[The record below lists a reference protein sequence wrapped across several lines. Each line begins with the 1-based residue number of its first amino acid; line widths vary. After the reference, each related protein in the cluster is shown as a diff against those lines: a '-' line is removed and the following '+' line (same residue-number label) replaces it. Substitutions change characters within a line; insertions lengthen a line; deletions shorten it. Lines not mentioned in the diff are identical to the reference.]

1 MCSWGFVNTHKYYTI
16 SHSVR
21 LFRIHTLTFVAH
33 ERIVIDIKGAK
44 RECSHCHKGETIMTI
59 KNDNAKAIGIL
70 IAIIALIVASI
81 VASIF
86 SITAMNLVVIALL
99 GYGTFVS
106 LFVVTADITDNMQHS
121 RSQE

>member
-1 MCSWGFVNTHKYYTI
+1 
-16 SHSVR
+16 
-21 LFRIHTLTFVAH
+21 
-33 ERIVIDIKGAK
+33 
-44 RECSHCHKGETIMTI
+44 MTI

-70 IAIIALIVASI
+70 IAIIALIVANI
-81 VASIF
+81 VAFF

-106 LFVVTADITDNMQHS
+106 LFVVTADIADNMQHS

>member
-1 MCSWGFVNTHKYYTI
+1 
-16 SHSVR
+16 
-21 LFRIHTLTFVAH
+21 
-33 ERIVIDIKGAK
+33 
-44 RECSHCHKGETIMTI
+44 MTI

-70 IAIIALIVASI
+70 IAIIALIVANI

-106 LFVVTADITDNMQHS
+106 LFVVTADIADNMQHS

>member
-1 MCSWGFVNTHKYYTI
+1 
-16 SHSVR
+16 
-21 LFRIHTLTFVAH
+21 
-33 ERIVIDIKGAK
+33 
-44 RECSHCHKGETIMTI
+44 MTI
-59 KNDNAKAIGIL
+59 KNDNAKAIGIV

-99 GYGTFVS
+99 GYGTFIS

>member
-1 MCSWGFVNTHKYYTI
+1 
-16 SHSVR
+16 
-21 LFRIHTLTFVAH
+21 
-33 ERIVIDIKGAK
+33 
-44 RECSHCHKGETIMTI
+44 MTI
-59 KNDNAKAIGIL
+59 KNDNAKAIGIV

-106 LFVVTADITDNMQHS
+106 LFVVTADIAVDYSPRLNPGDSSFTDQCLLYPQK
-121 RSQE
+121 RT

>member
-1 MCSWGFVNTHKYYTI
+1 
-16 SHSVR
+16 
-21 LFRIHTLTFVAH
+21 
-33 ERIVIDIKGAK
+33 
-44 RECSHCHKGETIMTI
+44 MTI

-70 IAIIALIVASI
+70 IAIIALIVASL

>member
-1 MCSWGFVNTHKYYTI
+1 
-16 SHSVR
+16 
-21 LFRIHTLTFVAH
+21 
-33 ERIVIDIKGAK
+33 
-44 RECSHCHKGETIMTI
+44 MTI
-59 KNDNAKAIGIL
+59 KNDNAKAIGIV
-70 IAIIALIVASI
+70 IAIIALIAASI

-106 LFVVTADITDNMQHS
+106 LFVVTADLTDNMQHS